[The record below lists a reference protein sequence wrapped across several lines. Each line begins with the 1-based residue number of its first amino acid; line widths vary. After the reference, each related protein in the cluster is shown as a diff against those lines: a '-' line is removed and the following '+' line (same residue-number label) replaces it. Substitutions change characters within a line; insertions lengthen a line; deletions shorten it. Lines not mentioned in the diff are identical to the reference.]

1 METNTIIILS
11 LYILPLILV
20 VYVLRLFRLI
30 IAPGR
35 LSVWTQMRHYFDAQ
49 KEGVVEFYKR
59 GDMLQQFEEAGL
71 IVAGF
76 TPTKFRLV
84 RDITI
89 FLLAVLLN
97 IRYLMNMDQRYP
109 IFGLV
114 LLVLL
119 YIALLL
125 RKSFPVEHL
134 LKTMKIRFERKK
146 NAEIFILQ
154 QLISN
159 EYADKNTTKQ
169 NVYHMFLY
177 MRRFLNYIRP
187 AVDRFLEEYPLDP
200 YNKEKAFR
208 SFAKIV
214 GTKEAE
220 SLAEILFQVDHS
232 SPEEVAE
239 LLEKRY
245 EELKK
250 KRQEAYRGA
259 MRDRGVIAYVLTFS
273 GVMMVIICGLFVY
286 YLEYKDMMNATY
298 NLN

>member
-1 METNTIIILS
+1 MDVNSIVMIC
-11 LYILPLILV
+11 LYILPLIFV
-20 VYVLRLFRLI
+20 VYVLRLFRFS

-71 IVAGF
+71 IAAGF
-76 TPTKFRLV
+76 TPTTYRLI

-89 FLLAVLLN
+89 FVLAVILN

-109 IFGLV
+109 FLGLI
-114 LLVLL
+114 LILLL
-119 YIALLL
+119 YIALQL
-125 RKSFPVEHL
+125 RESFPIEYL
-134 LKTMKIRFERKK
+134 LKAVKARFERKK

-159 EYADKNTTKQ
+159 EYADVNTTKQ
-169 NVYHMFLY
+169 NVYHMFMYL
-177 MRRFLNYIRP
+177 RRFLNYTRP
-187 AVDRFLEEYPLDP
+187 AVDRFLEEYPRDP

-214 GTKEAE
+214 GTPEAE
-220 SLAEILFQVDHS
+220 SLAEILYQVEQS
-232 SPEEVAE
+232 SPDEVAE
-239 LLEKRY
+239 LLEKKY

-250 KRQEAYRGA
+250 KRQEAYRGV
-259 MRDRGVIAYVLTFS
+259 MKDRGVIAYVVSFS

-286 YLEYKDMMNATY
+286 YLEYKDMLNATY
-298 NLN
+298 NMN

>member
-1 METNTIIILS
+1 MEANTIILVS
-11 LYILPLILV
+11 LYVLPLILV
-20 VYVLRLFRLI
+20 AYILRSVRLI

-35 LSVWTQMRHYFDAQ
+35 LSVWTQMRQYFEAQ

-59 GDMLQQFEEAGL
+59 ADMIQQFEEAGL
-71 IVAGF
+71 IAAGI
-76 TPTKFRLV
+76 TPTKFRLL
-84 RDITI
+84 RDIT
-89 FLLAVLLN
+89 FLSLAVILN

-119 YIALLL
+119 YIALQL
-125 RKSFPVEHL
+125 RESFPIEYL
-134 LKTMKIRFERKK
+134 MKGMKVQFERKK

-187 AVDRFLEEYPLDP
+187 AVDRFLEEYPRDP

-208 SFAKIV
+208 SFAKIA
-214 GTKEAE
+214 GTREAE
-220 SLAEILFQVDHS
+220 SLAEILFQVEQS
-232 SPEEVAE
+232 SPDEVAE
-239 LLEKRY
+239 ILEKRY

-259 MRDRGVIAYVLTFS
+259 MRDRGVIAYMLTFS

-286 YLEYKDMMNATY
+286 YLEYKDMMSYTY
-298 NLN
+298 NMN